1 VNIRV
6 ARIVTRLNLGGPA
19 RQVLASDPL
28 LATRGIEVRVYTGE
42 PEPGEGDLSDELAR
56 RGVEVVR
63 IAGLGRAI
71 RPLRD
76 LMASR
81 ALRRELAGFGPDIVH
96 THASKAGFVGRR
108 AVFGGRFIGH
118 GPLPARTV
126 HTFHGHVLEGYFP
139 PATSRLLAKLEAALA
154 RRTDVL
160 VAVSEATAE
169 DLARLGVAR
178 SERFVI
184 SPPGI
189 DLAPFLALAPPD
201 ADGHTSAEGDSFRA
215 ELGVPRDAPLVL
227 VLGRLAPIKRA
238 ELALEVFQRTLQM
251 DRDSREAR
259 TAHMVLVGD
268 GAIRSLLERQ
278 AHRLAP
284 DVRDRVHFAG
294 ARQEVVPALAACDV
308 LLSTSRNE
316 GLPVAMIE
324 AAAAARPVVSTAV
337 GGVAEI
343 VTNGV
348 TGLLAVE
355 EDGLALALASLLT
368 DPAERRRMGLAARAA
383 VQRRHGAEALADRL
397 EALYR
402 RLVPPREQ
410 RPR

>member
-1 VNIRV
+1 VSLRV

-28 LATRGIEVRVYTGE
+28 LRARGIDVRVYSGE
-42 PEPGEGDLSDELAR
+42 PEPGEGDLTDELKR
-56 RGVEVVR
+56 RGVEVERVP
-63 IAGLGRAI
+63 GLGRAI

-76 LMASR
+76 VAAAR
-81 ALRRELAGFGPDIVH
+81 ALRRSLEAFRPDVVH

-108 AVFGGRFIGH
+108 AAFGGLFVAA

-139 PATSRLLAKLEAALA
+139 PATSRLLAKLEAALG
-154 RRTDVL
+154 RRTDAL
-160 VAVSEATAE
+160 VAVSEATAQ
-169 DLARLGVAR
+169 DLERLGVAP
-178 SERFVI
+178 SARFMI

-201 ADGHTSAEGDSFRA
+201 PDGHTSHEGDAFRA

-227 VLGRLAPIKRA
+227 VLGRLAPIKGLDGALKVFARA
-238 ELALEVFQRTLQM
+238 AQ
-251 DRDSREAR
+251 EAR
-259 TAHMVLVGD
+259 TAHLVLVGD
-268 GAIRSLLERQ
+268 GAIRPLLEAQQRHLG
-278 AHRLAP
+278 A
-284 DVRDRVHFAG
+284 DVRDRIHFAG
-294 ARQEVVPALAACDV
+294 ARPDVVAVHAAADV

-316 GLPVAMIE
+316 GLPVALIE

-337 GGVAEI
+337 GGVAEL

-355 EDGLALALASLLT
+355 EDGLALALSSLLA
-368 DPAERRRMGLAARAA
+368 DPVERRRMGLAARAA
-383 VQRRHGAEALADRL
+383 VPRRHSAEALADRL

-402 RLVPPREQ
+402 RIV
-410 RPR
+410 

>member
-1 VNIRV
+1 VSPRV

-28 LATRGIEVRVYTGE
+28 LRARGIDVRVYTGE
-42 PEPGEGDLSDELAR
+42 PEPGEGDLSGELAR
-56 RGVEVVR
+56 RGVELVR
-63 IAGLGRAI
+63 VPGLGRAI
-71 RPLRD
+71 RPFRD
-76 LMASR
+76 LAASR
-81 ALRRELAGFGPDIVH
+81 ALRRELAAFGPDIVH

-108 AVFGGRFIGH
+108 AVFGGLFVGG

-139 PATSRLLAKLEAALA
+139 PATSRLLARLEASLA

-160 VAVSEATAE
+160 VAVSEATAD
-169 DLARLGVAR
+169 DLARLGVAPR
-178 SERFVI
+178 ERFLI
-184 SPPGI
+184 SPPGV

-201 ADGHTSAEGDSFRA
+201 PDGHTSAVGDSFRA
-215 ELGVPRDAPLVL
+215 EVGVPRDAPLVL
-227 VLGRLAPIKRA
+227 VLGRLAPIKRP
-238 ELALEVFQRTLQM
+238 ELALKVFARAA
-251 DRDSREAR
+251 REAR

-268 GAIRSLLERQ
+268 GAIRSLMEQQRR
-278 AHRLAP
+278 RLSP
-284 DVRDRVHFAG
+284 EVRERVHFAG
-294 ARQEVVPALAACDV
+294 AREDVVPVLAAADV

-337 GGVAEI
+337 GGVAEV

-355 EDGLALALASLLT
+355 EDGLALALASLLS
-368 DPAERRRMGLAARAA
+368 DPAERRRMGLAGRAA

-402 RLVPPREQ
+402 RLVQ
-410 RPR
+410 SG

>member
-1 VNIRV
+1 MNLRV

-19 RQVLASDPL
+19 RQVIASDPL
-28 LATRGIEVRVYTGE
+28 LRARGIDVRVYTGE
-42 PEPGEGDLSDELAR
+42 PEPGEGDLSTELAD

-63 IAGLGRAI
+63 IKGLGRAI

-76 LMASR
+76 LAASR
-81 ALRRELAGFGPDIVH
+81 ALRRELTGFGPDVVH

-108 AVFGGRFIGH
+108 AVFGGPFIGA

-139 PATSRLLAKLEAALA
+139 PATSRLLAKLEASLA

-160 VAVSEATAE
+160 VAVSEATAD
-169 DLARLGVAR
+169 DLARLGVAPR
-178 SERFVI
+178 ERFVI

-189 DLAPFLALAPPD
+189 DLAPLLALAPPD
-201 ADGHTSAEGDSFRA
+201 PDGHTSAEGEAFRA
-215 ELGVPRDAPLVL
+215 ELGIPRDAPLVL
-227 VLGRLAPIKRA
+227 VLGRFAPIKRT
-238 ELALEVFQRTLQM
+238 ELALTVFERTLQI
-251 DRDSREAR
+251 DRETREAR

-268 GAIRSLLERQ
+268 GAIRSLLERH
-278 AHRLAP
+278 AHRLAA
-284 DVRDRVHFAG
+284 DVRSRVHFAG
-294 ARQEVVPALAACDV
+294 ARAEVVPVLAAADV

-355 EDGLALALASLLT
+355 EDGLAMALASLLA

-383 VQRRHGAEALADRL
+383 VQRRHSAGALADRL
-397 EALYR
+397 ETLYR
-402 RLVPPREQ
+402 RLLRAGDGG
-410 RPR
+410 

>member
-1 VNIRV
+1 MNLRV

-28 LATRGIEVRVYTGE
+28 LRARGIDVRVYTGE
-42 PEPGEGDLSDELAR
+42 PEPGEGDLTGELAR

-76 LMASR
+76 LAASR
-81 ALRRELAGFGPDIVH
+81 ALRRELAAFGPDIVH

-108 AVFGGRFIGH
+108 AVFGGRFIGG

-139 PATSRLLAKLEAALA
+139 PATSRLLAKLEASLA

-160 VAVSEATAE
+160 VAVSEATAD
-169 DLARLGVAR
+169 DLARLGVAPR
-178 SERFVI
+178 ERFVCV
-184 SPPGI
+184 PPGI

-201 ADGHTSAEGDSFRA
+201 PDGHTSAEGDTFRH
-215 ELGVPRDAPLVL
+215 EVGVPRDAPFVL

-238 ELALEVFQRTLQM
+238 ELALKVFARTRQMNPDTREV
-251 DRDSREAR
+251 R
-259 TAHMVLVGD
+259 TAHMVFVGD
-268 GAIRSLLERQ
+268 GAIRSLLEQQQR
-278 AHRLAP
+278 RLGS
-284 DVRDRVHFAG
+284 DVRERVHFVG
-294 ARQEVVPALAACDV
+294 ARQDVVPALAAADV

-337 GGVAEI
+337 GGVAEV

-355 EDGLALALASLLT
+355 EDGLAMALASLLA
-368 DPAERRRMGLAARAA
+368 DPTERRRMGLAARAA
-383 VQRRHGAEALADRL
+383 VPRRHSAEALADRL

-402 RLVPPREQ
+402 RLMRSRDGE
-410 RPR
+410 